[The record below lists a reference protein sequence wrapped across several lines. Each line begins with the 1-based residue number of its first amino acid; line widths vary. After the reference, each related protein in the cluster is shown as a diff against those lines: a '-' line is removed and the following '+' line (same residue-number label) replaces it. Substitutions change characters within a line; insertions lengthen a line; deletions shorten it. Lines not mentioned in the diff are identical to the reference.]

1 MVLAARA
8 GSGQGRVR
16 VRRRSIDWLAGGVG
30 LVVVLIC
37 AVIARNG
44 TTGPLEQRVFHWIN
58 GTPTFLFTPMRV
70 AQLLGILAV
79 GPIVAVAAAVF
90 QRWRLV
96 LAAVIVTVAKLAA
109 ERIVWHFVQRER
121 PGTTIPDAIVRGNT
135 PTSGVSFVSG
145 HVVLVTGLA
154 WVITPYVRGKW
165 KLVPWAVVALV
176 AFARIYLGAHAPLD
190 VLGGIGLGLVVGAVA
205 SLIAGVERSGR
216 REVTTGPHSGRTTIL
231 PRV

>member
-1 MVLAARA
+1 MDAVTVAAAHPR
-8 GSGQGRVR
+8 SGEGRRPVQ
-16 VRRRSIDWLAGGVG
+16 RRLKDWIAGGAG
-30 LVVVLIC
+30 LAVILLC

-58 GTPTFLFTPMRV
+58 GSPALLFTPMRV

-79 GPIVAVAAAVF
+79 GPIVAVVAAVL

-121 PGTTIPDAIVRGNT
+121 PGTTIADAIVRGST
-135 PTSGVSFVSG
+135 PKSGVSFVSG

-154 WVITPYVRGKW
+154 WAITPYLHGSW
-165 KLVPWAVVALV
+165 KLAPWAVVVLV
-176 AFARIYLGAHAPLD
+176 AFARMYLCAHAPLD
-190 VLGGIGLGLVVGAVA
+190 VLGGIGLGLVVGAIA
-205 SLIAGVERSGR
+205 SLIAGVERY
-216 REVTTGPHSGRTTIL
+216 GPTR
-231 PRV
+231 